1 VESHVL
7 DTDGRHAPIKTRL
20 PPIVTAELRAHIEEA
35 GLFLATVHDDIFRL
49 HANKRAR
56 DFGAA
61 PPAPPG

>member
-1 VESHVL
+1 M
-7 DTDGRHAPIKTRL
+7 